1 MGGLGPQLEHK
12 GLLSF
17 GWVLSEPK
25 TDCPLLLVDLFPD
38 GRVVGEKIFKTGGF
52 EKSFLDA
59 QQVCRQAGGQLPSPR
74 SATENEALRQLVAAQ
89 NKAAFLSM
97 TDSQTEGKFTYPTG
111 EPLVYSNWAP
121 GEPNNSGGEEDCVEI
136 FDNGKWNDKSCGERR
151 LVICEF

>member
-1 MGGLGPQLEHK
+1 MERK

-38 GRVVGEKIFKTGGF
+38 GRVVGEKVFKTGGF
-52 EKSFLDA
+52 EKSFQDA

-74 SATENEALRQLVAAQ
+74 SAAENEALRQLVAAQ

-97 TDSQTEGKFTYPTG
+97 TDSQIGQK
-111 EPLVYSNWAP
+111 
-121 GEPNNSGGEEDCVEI
+121 
-136 FDNGKWNDKSCGERR
+136 
-151 LVICEF
+151 